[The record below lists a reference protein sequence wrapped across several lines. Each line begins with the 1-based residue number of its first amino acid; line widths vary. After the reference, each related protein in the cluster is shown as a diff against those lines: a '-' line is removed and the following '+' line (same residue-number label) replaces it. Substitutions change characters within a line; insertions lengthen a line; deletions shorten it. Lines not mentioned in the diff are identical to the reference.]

1 MLKGRLGLEQAR
13 LPHTDRHGLIYLER
27 GALSV
32 EDGCLRFIAA
42 TGGVIAAGDYRVP
55 HQALSM
61 VLLGPGSTVSH
72 DALRLLARH
81 NTALAAVGEDGVRL
95 YTAPPLLP
103 DFSVLA
109 RAQARAWA
117 DAKGARMA
125 IARRMYA
132 WRLGE
137 VLPHRD
143 IAVLRGI
150 EGARVKE
157 MYRLTA
163 ERMGIRWQGR
173 RYDRADPLAADP
185 PNQAIN
191 HAASAVEAAAAIAVS
206 ATATIPQLGFIHEDA
221 GQSFVLDIADL
232 FRDTITVTCAF
243 KAVLAAERRPAEGLE
258 RLTRRIVGERLR
270 RDQVIPTM
278 IDRIKSLFTE
288 PPGGEGGADADD
300 GGGDTRCTRPLSRF
314 FV

>member
-1 MLKGRLGLEQAR
+1 MLKGRLGLEYAR
-13 LPHTDRHGLIYLER
+13 MPHADRHGLVYLER

-32 EDGCLRFIAA
+32 ADGCLRFMAA
-42 TGGVIAAGDYRVP
+42 GSELVIAGDYRIP

-81 NTALAAVGEDGVRL
+81 GTALSAIGEDGVRF
-95 YTAPPLLP
+95 YTAQPLLP
-103 DFSVLA
+103 DFSALA

-117 DAKGARMA
+117 DAKGERIA

-157 MYRLTA
+157 IYRLTA
-163 ERMGIRWQGR
+163 ERMGVRWQGR
-173 RYDRADPLAADP
+173 RYDRHDPTAADL

-191 HAASAVEAAAAIAVS
+191 HAASAVEAAAAIAVAS
-206 ATATIPQLGFIHEDA
+206 TATIPQLGFIHEQA
-221 GQSFVLDIADL
+221 GQSFVLDLADL
-232 FRDTITVTCAF
+232 FRDSVTVPCAF
-243 KAVLAAERRPAEGLE
+243 KAAALAQKRVADSVE

-270 RDQVIPTM
+270 RDQVIPGM
-278 IDRIKSLFTE
+278 IDRIKALF
-288 PPGGEGGADADD
+288 
-300 GGGDTRCTRPLSRF
+300 GGDVDGEPKEPIR
-314 FV
+314 